1 MIDYFTS
8 LSGLFFSE
16 QNQLLLMFISAFVS
30 STILPGNSEVI
41 FSTLIAKQ
49 ALNDSLSQPFAL
61 FLSASIGNS
70 LGSLTTYAMAR
81 FLPEPTFKTPSKTSQ
96 WAIAFSRKYGV
107 WTLLL
112 SWLPVVGDVLCG
124 VAGWLRLNIW
134 QSALFITLGKAAR
147 YAVLWWSVA
156 TFLG

>member
-49 ALNDSLSQPFAL
+49 TLNDSLSQPFAL

-81 FLPEPTFKTPSKTSQ
+81 FLPEPKFKTASKTSQ
-96 WAIAFSRKYGV
+96 WAIAFSQRYGV
-107 WTLLL
+107 WTLLF

-134 QSALFITLGKAAR
+134 QSVLFIALGKATR

>member
-49 ALNDSLSQPFAL
+49 SLNDSLSQPFAL
-61 FLSASIGNS
+61 FLSASIG
-70 LGSLTTYAMAR
+70 
-81 FLPEPTFKTPSKTSQ
+81 
-96 WAIAFSRKYGV
+96 
-107 WTLLL
+107 
-112 SWLPVVGDVLCG
+112 
-124 VAGWLRLNIW
+124 
-134 QSALFITLGKAAR
+134 KA
-147 YAVLWWSVA
+147 
-156 TFLG
+156 